1 MVFLFLASA
10 LKLSRTNSRRN
21 AEDELPSGTIADN
34 ICFFDSGFDHQRM
47 FQCAQIAGIHDDLIA
62 MPMNYNSLVGDM
74 GSCLS
79 SGQKQRVLLARALY
93 HQPKIL
99 FVDEG
104 TAHVNVEMESQI
116 YDNLGSLK
124 LTMICI
130 AHRPGVLAYSD
141 KVFRFEGGTVVLIS
155 APKSGSLRRVS
166 PASGNFQHFNRG
178 PFCLFEYKPKN
189 LRTFGYEVP
198 GAPKLLS

>member
-1 MVFLFLASA
+1 MRATS
-10 LKLSRTNSRRN
+10 
-21 AEDELPSGTIADN
+21 
-34 ICFFDSGFDHQRM
+34 
-47 FQCAQIAGIHDDLIA
+47 GIHDDLMA
-62 MPMNYNSLVGDM
+62 MPMTYNSLVGDM

-124 LTMICI
+124 LTLICI

-141 KVFRFEGGTVVLIS
+141 KVFRFDGGTVTLIS
-155 APKSGSLRRVS
+155 PPKEGSLRRVS
-166 PASGNFQHFNRG
+166 PASGSFQHFQRG
-178 PFCLFEYKPKN
+178 PF
-189 LRTFGYEVP
+189 
-198 GAPKLLS
+198 LLYSNINQKKSTNI